1 MQSARESKLAKRR
14 VRGTHLLILADPLDI
29 GDGAVNLRLR
39 ACTQE
44 VSCQQTVRAG
54 VPLLL
59 VCALW
64 LGARGARLGDGD
76 VGGGLARGRV
86 GRGRGLSRAER
97 KGRKRREL
105 PHDQPYAWRS
115 STILG
120 EADSTHAF

>member
-1 MQSARESKLAKRR
+1 MH
-14 VRGTHLLILADPLDI
+14 T
-29 GDGAVNLRLR
+29 
-39 ACTQE
+39 E

-59 VCALW
+59 VRALW

-86 GRGRGLSRAER
+86 GRSRGLSRAER